1 MNALNATTA
10 ETVAAES
17 EPATQETLNVE
28 LFGKQFGEQVVLGDI
43 SLSLPAGSFT
53 VITGP
58 SGCGKTTLIKIIAGL
73 DQQFSGF
80 TANRPLNTGIAFQ
93 EPRLIPWRTVRD
105 NIKLVCQSGDEVDR
119 LLAEM
124 GLLDAADRFPGQI
137 SLGMARRAALA
148 RAFAV
153 KPNLLLLDE
162 PLVSLDEGNAERIRQ
177 QLLALWLQH
186 GPTVMMVT
194 HDLREALQ
202 LADRILILGGTPTR
216 IQAQREYPQPQYD
229 RDSAWIEQQLETLK
243 IEVDACDS
251 HQALHQCNREAQ
263 IEKA

>member
-1 MNALNATTA
+1 MNALNAISTA
-10 ETVAAES
+10 VVAAGKKS
-17 EPATQETLNVE
+17 TALETLNVE

-43 SLSLPAGSFT
+43 SLALPTGSFT

-73 DQQFSGF
+73 DLQFTGF
-80 TANRPLNTGIAFQ
+80 TANMPLNIGVAFQ

-119 LLAEM
+119 LLEEM

-162 PLVSLDEGNAERIRQ
+162 PLVSLDEGNAERIRR
-177 QLLALWLQH
+177 QLLALWLQYR
-186 GPTVMMVT
+186 PTVMMVT

-202 LADRILILGGTPTR
+202 LADRILILGGDPTQ
-216 IQAQREYPQPQYD
+216 IQAEREYTQPQHD
-229 RDSAWIEQQLETLK
+229 RDSAWIERELEALK
-243 IEVDACDS
+243 IES
-251 HQALHQCNREAQ
+251 SGKFEG
-263 IEKA
+263 